1 MKDEKNQ
8 LDIHMKQERRQMIE
22 INEKL
27 RNLEVENQ
35 KLKVQAGTRAR
46 SKLSYIN
53 FYFFFHL
60 KIKNGCLRYFK
71 KTFCK

>member
-35 KLKVQAGTRAR
+35 KLKVQAGTVPGQ
-46 SKLSYIN
+46 N
-53 FYFFFHL
+53 FHTLIFVFFFSF
-60 KIKNGCLRYFK
+60 KNGCLRYLK